1 MMSVLRHLI
10 LLPLYNRTTVCTMK
24 IPIAHQQHN
33 FEPNHAKVEN
43 LTKREIQNVCCDT
56 DKKKKSRMDLKNATV
71 LSASQQSALLLKV

>member
-56 DKKKKSRMDLKNATV
+56 DKKKFPHAPEKSYTV
-71 LSASQQSALLLKV
+71 